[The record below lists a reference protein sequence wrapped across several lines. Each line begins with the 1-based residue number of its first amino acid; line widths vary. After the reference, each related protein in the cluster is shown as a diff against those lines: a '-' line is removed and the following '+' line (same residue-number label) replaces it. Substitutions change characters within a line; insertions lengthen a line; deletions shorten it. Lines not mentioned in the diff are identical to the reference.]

1 MMTFTPKFVWA
12 GIVGVLVL
20 GYIIFRPT
28 PVISP
33 EEGSLPLASTTE
45 ALPSEFTSEDVS
57 SPRME
62 PSTTSGSPTPSGA
75 SAIPSSRPTPSTSG
89 SMRTAPELDLVSGF
103 SNTDPFR
110 IKDLLGAKVLLV
122 SFQNF
127 TTQHSLR
134 TLPYLNQWHDRYR
147 HKGLTVIT
155 VHTPRYA
162 IDKTKVF
169 VDQEAFR
176 YGVTHPLVLDN
187 QSGSARSWGN
197 TEWPTLY
204 LVDIHGKIVNTY
216 RGEGNY
222 SAIEVRIQ
230 ELLKERTAKLKL
242 PPETYFAIETP
253 AKAVAVDTSKILTPE
268 TFFGSSRNGTLGN
281 GTSFVTGMQDM
292 KAIPAARALG
302 VPYLSGSWEFTP
314 DFAKSSLEKNT
325 IVYRYSAK
333 HVYFLLGSLKM
344 SRVKVTLDG
353 EPLGAQMGKDVRV
366 EKGETYLYVTDDRLY
381 EIVKGET
388 YGEHTLELTVET
400 PGLEVY
406 AVTFG

>member
-1 MMTFTPKFVWA
+1 MMTFTPK
-12 GIVGVLVL
+12 IVL
-20 GYIIFRPT
+20 GGILAVLLVGYMVMRPT

-33 EEGSLPLASTTE
+33 ELESLPSAT
-45 ALPSEFTSEDVS
+45 
-57 SPRME
+57 
-62 PSTTSGSPTPSGA
+62 TTSGDEGETAPSIASSDTPPS
-75 SAIPSSRPTPSTSG
+75 PSSGSVAPRPTASTQG

-103 SNTDPFR
+103 TNTDAFR

-122 SFQNF
+122 TFQNF

-134 TLPYLNQWHDRYR
+134 TLPYINQWHERYR
-147 HKGLTVIT
+147 HKGLSVIT
-155 VHTPRYA
+155 IHTPRYA

-176 YGVTHPLVLDN
+176 YGVVHPIVLDN
-187 QSGSARSWGN
+187 QSGTARAWGN
-197 TEWPTLY
+197 QEWPTMY

-216 RGEGNY
+216 RGEGAY

-230 ELLKERTAKLKL
+230 ELLKERTAKLGL

-253 AKAVAVDTSKILTPE
+253 AKAVSVDTSKMLTKE
-268 TFFGSSRNGTLGN
+268 TFFGSARNGNLGN
-281 GTSFVTGMQDM
+281 GTSFVTGIQDM
-292 KAIPAARALG
+292 KPIPATRALG

-314 DFAKSSLEKNT
+314 DYAKSSLEKNT
-325 IVYRYSAK
+325 VVYRYSAK
-333 HVYFLLGSLKM
+333 NVYMLLGSLKM

-353 EPLGAQMGKDVRV
+353 MPLGARMGKDVRE
-366 EKGETYLYVTDDRLY
+366 EKGETYLYVTDERLY
-381 EIVKGET
+381 EIVKGEG

-406 AVTFG
+406 TLTFG